1 MQEKTKNSYQNL
13 CMSKKICIFAENL
26 IIMKTH
32 LSLFILCN
40 VLFCCGFVQAEESSF
55 YDLPK
60 GAFAAGM
67 TENGDT
73 AVGAIYLP
81 HIYKGTHK
89 FSSTTGKGDWYSKSK
104 LQKENQETYSYSNAP
119 MNKSYSMPQLVQEG
133 KRKYQ
138 YGARSEVF
146 DSYLF
151 FYVGDSAMHYLT
163 PAKLWTDLVTAPE
176 KGYLEGLDAHY
187 NTDSSDVMGVYFN
200 NITVLYI
207 DGISIPISVGGTEE
221 AKTKTEANL
230 FSEGARVV
238 VNIYKA
244 TAIGGGTK
252 NKADK
257 SNVIWSDTLTAD
269 NFTPFKDNARYR
281 GALNVTFAEPIS
293 IDGAFVVELSGM
305 KTSGCHFYV
314 FCDQSNARNQ
324 WGYYIEDG
332 VETYPDSHC
341 LAVSVHAMFPALCQD
356 ENESLDIEM
365 PAIGADWELD
375 NRPERTIYANLP
387 YSLEG
392 NDWSTEKSEGLDIE
406 ISIYASWEDY
416 TKWFF
421 SMPANTTD
429 STITGK
435 FHFIFRGKTLTYN
448 ITQPPI
454 IEDAL
459 MSVNETQGARAQK
472 RIVDGQLVI
481 LCNGKRY
488 NILGIKE

>member
-1 MQEKTKNSYQNL
+1 
-13 CMSKKICIFAENL
+13 MSKIIRIFAENL

-40 VLFCCGFVQAEESSF
+40 VLFCCGFIQAEESSF
-55 YDLPK
+55 YEFPK

-67 TENGDT
+67 TETGDT
-73 AVGAIYLP
+73 AAGAIYLP

-104 LQKENQETYSYSNAP
+104 LQKENQETYSYSNSP
-119 MNKSYSMPQLVQEG
+119 MNKSFSMPQLVQEG

-163 PAKLWTDLVTAPE
+163 PAKLWTDFVTE
-176 KGYLEGLDAHY
+176 TMGYKEGFETNY
-187 NTDSSDVMGVYFN
+187 NTESSDVMGVYFN
-200 NITVLYI
+200 NITVMYI
-207 DGISIPISVGGTEE
+207 DGISIPVSAGETEDV
-221 AKTKTEANL
+221 KTKTEADL
-230 FSEGARVV
+230 FGEGAHVV

-244 TAIGGGTK
+244 TAIGGGSK

-257 SNVIWSDTLTAD
+257 SDTLWTGILTVD
-269 NFTPFKDNARYR
+269 NFTPFKDDAHYR

-293 IDGAFVVELSGM
+293 IDGAFVVELSDM

-314 FCDQSNARNQ
+314 FSDKSNGRNE
-324 WGYYIEDG
+324 WGYYVKDG

-356 ENESLDIEM
+356 ENESLDIEI
-365 PAIGADWELD
+365 PAIGANWDLD
-375 NRPERTIYANLP
+375 NRPVRTVYANLP

-392 NDWSTEKSEGLDIE
+392 NDWRMEKSEGLDIE
-406 ISIYASWEDY
+406 TSICASWEDY
-416 TKWFF
+416 TKWYF
-421 SMPANTTD
+421 SMPANTTGE
-429 STITGK
+429 TITGK
-435 FHFIFRGKTLTYN
+435 FSFIFRGKKLTYN
-448 ITQPPI
+448 ITQKPI
-454 IEDAL
+454 SEDAL
-459 MSVNETQGARAQK
+459 ISVNEAQGVRAQK

-481 LCNGKRY
+481 LCDGKQY
-488 NILGIKE
+488 NILGINQ

>member
-13 CMSKKICIFAENL
+13 CISKKIRIFAENL

-40 VLFCCGFVQAEESSF
+40 VLFCCGFAQAEESSF

-67 TENGDT
+67 TETGDT
-73 AVGAIYLP
+73 AAGAIYLP

-104 LQKENQETYSYSNAP
+104 LQKENQETYSYSNVP
-119 MNKSYSMPQLVQEG
+119 MNMSYSMPQLVQEG

-163 PAKLWTDLVTAPE
+163 PAKLWTDFVTE
-176 KGYLEGLDAHY
+176 TLGYKEGYETNY
-187 NTDSSDVMGVYFN
+187 NTESSDVMGVYFN

-207 DGISIPISVGGTEE
+207 DGISIPVSAGETEE
-221 AKTKTEANL
+221 AKTKTEADL
-230 FSEGARVV
+230 FGEGAHVV

-244 TAIGGGTK
+244 TAIGGGSK

-257 SNVIWSDTLTAD
+257 SDTLWTGILTVD
-269 NFTPFKDNARYR
+269 NFTPFKDDAHYR

-293 IDGAFVVELSGM
+293 IDGAFVVELSEM
-305 KTSGCHFYV
+305 KTSGCHIYV
-314 FCDQSNARNQ
+314 FSDKSNKQNK
-324 WGYYIEDG
+324 WGYFVKDG

-356 ENESLDIEM
+356 ENESLDIEI
-365 PAIGADWELD
+365 PAIGANWDLD
-375 NRPERTIYANLP
+375 NRPVRTVYANLP

-406 ISIYASWEDY
+406 TSIYASWDDY
-416 TKWFF
+416 TRWYF
-421 SMPANTTD
+421 SMPANTTGK
-429 STITGK
+429 TITGTYS
-435 FHFIFRGKTLTYN
+435 FIFRGKTLTFH

-454 IEDAL
+454 TEDAL
-459 MSVNETQGARAQK
+459 SFVNEARDIRTQK

-481 LCNGKRY
+481 LCNGKQY
-488 NILGIKE
+488 NIFGIKE